1 MRTLLKMDFV
11 DFAHSNVQMDSK
23 SGQSKIESA
32 NRKTINTSEVRLI
45 IQFSVNLITQLKL
58 HLNFNFRGELQYL
71 HIYKDAQKAAHGV
84 ALKGTLLVAL
94 ELHLSM
100 QLSMHKS
107 VKNDSTF

>member
-1 MRTLLKMDFV
+1 MDLW
-11 DFAHSNVQMDSK
+11 VQIDSK

-32 NRKTINTSEVRLI
+32 NRKTINAFEVRLI
-45 IQFSVNLITQLKL
+45 IQFRVNLIIHLKL

-71 HIYKDAQKAAHGV
+71 HIYKDAQKGAPDV

-94 ELHLSM
+94 ELHLFM

-107 VKNDSTF
+107 AKNDSTF